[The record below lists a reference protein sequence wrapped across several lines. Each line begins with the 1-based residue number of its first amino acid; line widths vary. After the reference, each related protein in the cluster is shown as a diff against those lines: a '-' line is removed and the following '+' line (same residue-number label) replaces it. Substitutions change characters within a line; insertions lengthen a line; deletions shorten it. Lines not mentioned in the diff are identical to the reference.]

1 MRLWDFVLRLMP
13 VWLGSPEW
21 LETLCG
27 SGTCVARALLPA
39 TAYATRKPARGN
51 DFSAFEV

>member
-27 SGTCVARALLPA
+27 AGT
-39 TAYATRKPARGN
+39 PAR
-51 DFSAFEV
+51 DRLRHQKIRASK

>member
-13 VWLGSPEW
+13 VRLGSPEW

-27 SGTCVARALLPA
+27 PGTLCGAG
-39 TAYATRKPARGN
+39 TPAR
-51 DFSAFEV
+51 DRLRHQKTRASK